1 MGSNKRQEFGQIPRN
16 FTSEAIRRLDYTG
29 QPEWGA
35 WLAGL
40 DREAPAGEAIEHAL
54 RWLMQQTQAQ
64 QALLLLPVPNQGL
77 VEFAY
82 VVGERADELR
92 GFRLRPEDT
101 LLEPTLLRRELWNYC
116 ESARHEPFG
125 AVATGL
131 AAPLPSLPQSAIALL
146 NRPEPFEPAH
156 QTLLEQFAP
165 PMELL
170 VRMQRLQA
178 QVEQRERALKWLS
191 RLPKRIGSDLSLQ
204 HALEAIESL
213 MRKASPE
220 GGGVWLYDENHR
232 VLLQAMQYGALPLPP
247 QIDPAELPDAWRNEA
262 IPLEWAGRT
271 HYACA
276 LTLTEQPI
284 GLLALAAPP
293 DAPEAFDWM
302 PPLLGHIALTLS
314 NALLYEQ
321 TAQRAQHMAKLYD
334 LSLQLGET
342 TSLREVLSLL
352 CRTAHEL
359 IPHDYTVVY
368 LPSRREPDRLTP
380 VYVEP
385 MTETLARHNPDAQYS
400 LPGWVYAFN
409 APIAAPDLA
418 QHPQNLKEPLPGG
431 FASAL
436 AVPLQVAER
445 TLGTLLLLTETPREF
460 TLSEVEL
467 VFTLANTGALR
478 LHTLERVHA

>member
-1 MGSNKRQEFGQIPRN
+1 M
-16 FTSEAIRRLDYTG
+16 DYPE

-35 WLAGL
+35 WFAGL
-40 DREAPAGEAIEHAL
+40 DRKAPAGEAIENAL

-64 QALLLLPVPNQGL
+64 QALLLLPTPNQEQ

-82 VVGERADELR
+82 VVGSRADELR
-92 GFRLRPEDT
+92 GFRIRPCDT
-101 LLEPTLLRRELWNYC
+101 LLESTIVRRAVWNYH
-116 ESARHEPFG
+116 ATTHQEPIG
-125 AVATGL
+125 AITTGL
-131 AAPLPSLPQSAIALL
+131 ATPLPSLPLSALVLL
-146 NRPEPFEPAH
+146 NSPKPFDAAH
-156 QTLLEQFAP
+156 RASLQQCAP
-165 PMELL
+165 PIELL
-170 VRMQRLQA
+170 VRIHHLQA
-178 QVEQRERALKWLS
+178 QLEQRERALNWLS
-191 RLPKRIGSDLSLQ
+191 RLPKRIGAELSLQ

-213 MRKASPE
+213 MRKASPL
-220 GGGVWLYDENHR
+220 GGGVWLYDENHKT
-232 VLLQAMQYGALPLPP
+232 LLQAVQYGALPMPP
-247 QIDPAELPDAWRNEA
+247 QIDPVELPDGWRNESVV
-262 IPLEWAGRT
+262 LHWSGRT
-271 HYACA
+271 HYAYA

-284 GLLALAAPP
+284 GLLVLTAPP
-293 DAPEAFDWM
+293 DAPDAFDWI

-321 TAQRAQHMAKLYD
+321 TARRAQHMAKLYD

-342 TSLREVLSLL
+342 NSLRAVLSLL

-359 IPHDYTVVY
+359 VPHDYTVVY
-368 LPSRREPDRLTP
+368 LPSRHEPDRLSP

-385 MTETLARHNPDAQYS
+385 MTETLARHSADAQYS

-445 TLGTLLLLTETPREF
+445 TLGVLLLLTESPHEF

>member
-1 MGSNKRQEFGQIPRN
+1 M
-16 FTSEAIRRLDYTG
+16 EAIRRLDYTG
-29 QPEWGA
+29 QPEWGV
-35 WLAGL
+35 WLSGL

-64 QALLLLPVPNQGL
+64 QGLLVLPVPNQDL
-77 VEFAY
+77 VEFTY
-82 VVGERADELR
+82 VVGERTDDLR

-101 LLEPTLLRRELWNYC
+101 LLEPTLLRRKQWNYS
-116 ESARHEPFG
+116 EPAHHEPFG
-125 AVATGL
+125 AITTGV
-131 AAPLPSLPQSAIALL
+131 AAPLPSLPRSAIVLL
-146 NRPEPFEPAH
+146 NRPEPFEAPQQA
-156 QTLLEQFAP
+156 LLEQFAP
-165 PMELL
+165 PIELL
-170 VRMQRLQA
+170 VRMQQLQA
-178 QVEQRERALKWLS
+178 QLDHRERALKWLS

-204 HALEAIESL
+204 RALEAIESL

-220 GGGVWLYDENHR
+220 GGGVWLYDENR
-232 VLLQAMQYGALPLPP
+232 RLLLQAMQYGALSLPP
-247 QIDPAELPDAWRNEA
+247 QIDPSQLPEAWRDQA
-262 IPLEWAGRT
+262 VPLEWAGRA
-271 HYACA
+271 HYAYA

-284 GLLALAAPP
+284 GLLALAASP
-293 DAPEAFDWM
+293 DAADALDWM

-352 CRTAHEL
+352 CRTVHEL
-359 IPHDYTVVY
+359 IPHDYAVVY

-385 MTETLARHNPDAQYS
+385 MAETLARHSPDAQYS

-409 APIAAPDLA
+409 APIAASDLA
-418 QHPQNLKEPLPGG
+418 QHPQNLKEPLPGR